1 MDFQNKKPSD
11 IVRVLLITML
21 LQLIGFGSVHVSAQS
36 KPHGPDA
43 TISSIQITGNKKT
56 RGYIIHRELL
66 FAVGDTIPI
75 QNLSKLIYQS
85 RLNLLNTSLFSFVV
99 IDTIVR
105 CDSLALASVDVKI
118 SVLERFYIGLVP
130 ILKIND
136 RNFNVWLQT
145 RDITHINYGLGV
157 KWRNFTGRMD
167 ELSAV
172 IQLGENH
179 EFSLAYQDPYIDKR
193 KRFGLGFE
201 VAYLNNRE
209 AGYITEND
217 KLVHGSISERF
228 TTEKYFAVNSTFR
241 KGIFITHQVIVGLQ
255 NYTFSDSLLTLN
267 PDYSY
272 PGVNEPLFVNFKYQL
287 KIDHRDI
294 KYYPLKGWYAD
305 IEFNKAGLG
314 FSFEKPV
321 NVAWIKTTTRLYS
334 QIASRWYTGISLIGK
349 ISSGAWQPY
358 FLMRGL
364 GYNRDYVRGYEYNV
378 IDGKYYAL
386 ARSNIKYSLVPE
398 RTHDLRFIPTSKF
411 DRIHYAIYLTAFV
424 DAAYVWQ
431 PQWVG
436 LNNNLLPDTMLVGTG
451 LGTDLVLDYDKVI
464 RLEFAINKSG
474 KSGIFI
480 HFIAGI

>member
-1 MDFQNKKPSD
+1 MDFQNQKPSAS
-11 IVRVLLITML
+11 VKLVLITL
-21 LQLIGFGSVHVSAQS
+21 LLHLMVFGWLHVSAQS
-36 KPHGPDA
+36 DSQVPEA
-43 TISSIQITGNKKT
+43 SISSIEITGNKKT
-56 RGYIIHRELL
+56 RRSIIHRELL
-66 FAVGDTIPI
+66 FAEGDTILI
-75 QNLSKLIYQS
+75 QDLSKLVYQS
-85 RLNLLNTSLFSFVV
+85 RLNLLNTSLFSFVI
-99 IDTIVR
+99 IDTVVR
-105 CDSLALASVDVKI
+105 NDSADVANVDIKI
-118 SVLERFYIGLVP
+118 SLLERFYIGLVP

-145 RDITHINYGLGV
+145 RDITHINYGVGI
-157 KWRNFTGRMD
+157 KWRNFTGRRD
-167 ELSAV
+167 ELSAI

-179 EFSLAYQDPYIDKR
+179 KFSLAYQDPYVDKR

-201 VAYLNNRE
+201 VGYLNNRE

-217 KLVHGSISERF
+217 KLIHGSVSERF
-228 TTEKYFAVNSTFR
+228 STERYFSVNTTYRRS
-241 KGIFITHQVIVGLQ
+241 IFNTHQIVVGLH
-255 NYTFSDSLLTLN
+255 NYTFSDSLLLLN

-272 PGVNEPLFVNFKYQL
+272 PGIDEPLYINLKYLL

-314 FSFEKPV
+314 FNFEDPV
-321 NVAWIKTTTRLYS
+321 NVAWIKTTTRWYS

-378 IDGKYYAL
+378 IDGKYFAL
-386 ARSNIKYSLVPE
+386 ARSNIKFALVPE
-398 RTHDLRFIPTSKF
+398 RTHDLRFIPASKF
-411 DRIHYAIYLTAFV
+411 DRIHYAIYLTAFA

-436 LNNNLLPDTMLVGTG
+436 QNNNLLPQTMLAGTG

-464 RLEFAINKSG
+464 RIEFAINKSG
-474 KSGIFI
+474 ESGIFI

>member
-1 MDFQNKKPSD
+1 MDFQNKKPSAS
-11 IVRVLLITML
+11 VKVVLITLL
-21 LQLIGFGSVHVSAQS
+21 LQLMGFGLLHVYAQEE
-36 KPHGPDA
+36 PPGLNT

-66 FAVGDTIPI
+66 FDQGDTIVMKD
-75 QNLSKLIYQS
+75 LSKLVYQS

-99 IDTIVR
+99 IDTVVR
-105 CDSLALASVDVKI
+105 NDSGAMASVDIKI
-118 SVLERFYIGLVP
+118 SLLERFYIGLVP

-145 RDITHINYGLGV
+145 RDITHINYGLGI

-167 ELSAV
+167 EVSAV

-179 EFSLAYQDPYIDKR
+179 EFSLAYQDPYVDKR
-193 KRFGLGFE
+193 KRIGLGFE

-241 KGIFITHQVIVGLQ
+241 KGIFITHQVIVGLH
-255 NYTFSDSLLTLN
+255 NYTFSDSLLFLN

-272 PGVNEPLFVNFKYQL
+272 PGVNEPLYINIQYQL

-334 QIASRWYTGISLIGK
+334 QIASRWFTGISFIGK

-358 FLMRGL
+358 FLIRGL

-386 ARSNIKYSLVPE
+386 MRSTIKYALVPE

-411 DRIHYAIYLTAFV
+411 DRIHYAIYITAFA

-436 LNNNLLPDTMLVGTG
+436 QNNNLLPQTIIAGTG
-451 LGTDLVLDYDKVI
+451 LGLDLVLDYDKVI
-464 RLEFAINKSG
+464 RFEYAINKSG